1 MVRGGGAQNS
11 SRGAVTSNPT
21 VGEKVQYPL
30 ALEPRVQRFSNH
42 LHVKDCVEC
51 WTEVTDV
58 TPT

>member
-30 ALEPRVQRFSNH
+30 ALEPRFSNH